1 MDAERVPVIIGCGET
16 IDRPGDCPGNEA
28 PPREPAQLMADA
40 LRLADADAGGGWL
53 DRLGSLDV
61 VNSVSWRYADLP
73 GRVARLL
80 GRRPARLSYGA
91 VGGETPVRFLHEAA
105 LRIAGDGGGVAAVCG
120 GEAQAAVT
128 AARRAGTVLR
138 WPEEDPGWAVTRS
151 GDLSHPLAKA
161 LGVAQPVTVYPFY
174 ENACQAAWGQT
185 PEEGREESAALWA
198 AMSEVAAGNPSA
210 WLRRPHAAA
219 DIALASPAN
228 RPVAW
233 PYTKLMVANP
243 GVNQGAAVLLTSL
256 AQARTAGIPEHK
268 LAFPGLGAAAEEPSD
283 YLQRPRFDQSPAM
296 DAVLAGVRDRFG
308 RFDHLELYSCFP
320 CVPKM
325 AARTLGLDP
334 GTAVTVTGGLTFF
347 GAPLNDY
354 MLHAACAMVR
364 RLRGTPGIGLL
375 YGQGGFVSRHHA
387 LVLAGEQGGAGQGT
401 LPSTQADADAS
412 RGPGPDIVEAACGE
426 ARVETHTV
434 LYDRHGAPVQGMVM
448 LRLPSGAR
456 TLARV
461 PQEDAA
467 SLALLTGWSK
477 SPIGR
482 TGRLRSGTGGLSEWN
497 VT

>member
-1 MDAERVPVIIGCGET
+1 MDAEQVPVIIGCGET

-28 PPREPAQLMADA
+28 PSREPAQLMADA

-61 VNSVSWRYADLP
+61 VNSVSWRYANLP

-91 VGGETPVRFLHEAA
+91 VGGETSVRFLHEAA
-105 LRIAGDGGGVAAVCG
+105 LRIAEDGCGVAAVCG

-174 ENACQAAWGQT
+174 ENACQATWGQT

-256 AQARTAGIPEHK
+256 AQARSAGIPEHK

-334 GTAVTVTGGLTFF
+334 GAAVTVTGGLTFF
-347 GAPLNDY
+347 GAPLKTTCC
-354 MLHAACAMVR
+354 MPPARWCA
-364 RLRGTPGIGLL
+364 GCAGHPGSG
-375 YGQGGFVSRHHA
+375 
-387 LVLAGEQGGAGQGT
+387 
-401 LPSTQADADAS
+401 
-412 RGPGPDIVEAACGE
+412 CCM
-426 ARVETHTV
+426 ARVASSAAIMPWSWRGSRAVRGKGPCQARRRTPTPAADLAQTSWRPPAARPGWRRIRSSTTSTV
-434 LYDRHGAPVQGMVM
+434 RPCRAWSCCVSPPAHGCWPGSHRRM
-448 LRLPSGAR
+448 RPPW
-456 TLARV
+456 TC
-461 PQEDAA
+461 
-467 SLALLTGWSK
+467 
-477 SPIGR
+477 
-482 TGRLRSGTGGLSEWN
+482 
-497 VT
+497 